1 MWSMSL
7 IGFVPQKTVMQ
18 PTTDGASSHD
28 ETSASVSPSTIL
40 KYCTSRPS
48 MLFISL
54 TT

>member
-1 MWSMSL
+1 MSL

-18 PTTDGASSHD
+18 PTTDGASSQ
-28 ETSASVSPSTIL
+28 EPTSASVSPSTIL

-48 MLFISL
+48 MALSSL